1 MVILIDAYMDHLGN
15 VLDMLVQ
22 ERTVDPISPSFDSPS
37 SATPPF
43 EFIDTEASPIIQ
55 KVDAALQRVVQ
66 KMFML
71 EYKLAHHR
79 SECNISLTTKNS
91 HHCYTQPAVTPPI
104 LMPGDSLSPPIFVPN
119 TSQWSTR
126 SSTWGFLDQAVDHST
141 PTPRVLPSSPCSPQE
156 KHLPLSSVQTLS
168 EFVTHSANNQISKSN
183 KSANNEH
190 NKPGQSMDHVVS
202 SSSLLSFTSSPSSL
216 HDHTSHTEPSTAIS
230 VSTPTSSITSLPAS
244 NIGSSST
251 DATASLGSF
260 LLVDLA
266 SSMPS
271 SPTESFRSAYSTIPF
286 DNSGILS
293 REAILQTT
301 NQHDRFKL
309 AGTIPAPA
317 MTSHESP
324 CAACISKC
332 ALIAASV
339 VRGDLRDRIICENE
353 ACNNSAL
360 TISINQMVSKLSTF
374 TEEVIQVAAQG
385 VKGKLGVQARLEDQ
399 QGIWNEFVSHLNTM
413 TVGYS
418 EQVRDI
424 ASVCTA
430 VAHGDLSQ
438 KITVSV
444 KGETLVLKN
453 TINTMVD
460 QLRSFSSEVTRV
472 AHEVG
477 TEGRL
482 GGQAHVK
489 GVDGTWKELTDNVN
503 TMAANLTAQVRDIAD
518 VTQAVAKGDLSKK
531 ISVEVKGEM
540 MDLKNTINTMVD
552 QLQQFATEVSRVS
565 LEVGTEGKLGGQ
577 AVVKDVSGTWKELT
591 DNVNLMASN
600 LTGQMRDIATV
611 CKAVAC
617 GDLTKKV
624 SVPVQG
630 EILELKETMNTMV
643 DQLRTFAAEVTRVAR
658 EVGTEGKLGGQAEV
672 EGVDGTWKELT
683 DNVNTM
689 AANLTAQVRD
699 IASVS
704 KAVAKG
710 DLSKKI
716 SVEVEGEMMDLKHTI
731 NIMVDQLQEFATEV
745 SRVSL
750 EVGTEGKLGGQA
762 VVKDVSG
769 TWKELTDNVNTMA
782 SNLTTQV
789 RSIAE

>member
-1 MVILIDAYMDHLGN
+1 MSTLTEAYVCHVGN
-15 VLDMLVQ
+15 VLDMLAQDKDLDPASFSFVSPAPLP
-22 ERTVDPISPSFDSPS
+22 VDFVDAS
-37 SATPPF
+37 TP
-43 EFIDTEASPIIQ
+43 AYIQ

-66 KMFML
+66 KVFMM
-71 EYKLAHHR
+71 ESEIARHRKLLR
-79 SECNISLTTKNS
+79 TLQPTGSLVSDITLA
-91 HHCYTQPAVTPPI
+91 PILTPPV
-104 LMPGDSLSPPIFVPN
+104 DSLSPPISAASRW
-119 TSQWSTR
+119 TDGHW
-126 SSTWGFLDQAVDHST
+126 
-141 PTPRVLPSSPCSPQE
+141 
-156 KHLPLSSVQTLS
+156 
-168 EFVTHSANNQISKSN
+168 EFVN
-183 KSANNEH
+183 
-190 NKPGQSMDHVVS
+190 
-202 SSSLLSFTSSPSSL
+202 
-216 HDHTSHTEPSTAIS
+216 HTSTHTSIQQERQQQQLLPQLQPLEQQRARSID
-230 VSTPTSSITSLPAS
+230 TPVPENGSIRPRA
-244 NIGSSST
+244 
-251 DATASLGSF
+251 A
-260 LLVDLA
+260 V
-266 SSMPS
+266 
-271 SPTESFRSAYSTIPF
+271 
-286 DNSGILS
+286 
-293 REAILQTT
+293 
-301 NQHDRFKL
+301 
-309 AGTIPAPA
+309 PAPA
-317 MTSHESP
+317 SHSINATGNGAICLVQPTDLNGHAASPGHAVLSSNAGTLAPTTTAASKPTHASSLVTSIPSVSSLSTMAISTKTTTAAAAASETIP
-324 CAACISKC
+324 CAECIRQC
-332 ALIAASV
+332 ALVAAAV
-339 VRGDLRDRIICENE
+339 VRGDLAIRIRCHKP
-353 ACNNSAL
+353 ACNQSDL
-360 TISINQMVSKLSTF
+360 ISSVNEMVAKLCNF
-374 TEEVIQVAAQG
+374 TEEVISVAAQG
-385 VKGKLGVQARLEDQ
+385 VEGKLGVQAKMADER
-399 QGIWNEFVSHLNTM
+399 GIWKEFVSHLNTM
-413 TVGYS
+413 TVGHS

-438 KITVSV
+438 KITVAV

-477 TEGRL
+477 TEGKL

-503 TMAANLTAQVRDIAD
+503 TMAANLTAQVRDIAN
-518 VTQAVAKGDLSKK
+518 VSKAVARGDLSKK

-540 MDLKNTINTMVD
+540 MDLKHTINTMVD
-552 QLQQFATEVSRVS
+552 QLQEFATEVSRVS

-577 AVVKDVSGTWKELT
+577 AHVKDVSGTWKELT

-600 LTGQMRDIATV
+600 LTGQVRDIATV

-699 IASVS
+699 IANVS

-716 SVEVEGEMMDLKHTI
+716 SVEVKGEMMDLKHTI

-750 EVGTEGKLGGQA
+750 E
-762 VVKDVSG
+762 
-769 TWKELTDNVNTMA
+769 
-782 SNLTTQV
+782 
-789 RSIAE
+789 